1 LSSRFMKSAV
11 LFLVSTSMNLI
22 FPFCISNFSFS
33 CPLWVWIFQQVR
45 LLCNPFQPFLFL
57 LRQLPIV
64 QFEPLADKGHRSLF
78 RVAVW
83 AGGFFGGLQE
93 IFQRI
98 VLRDTEKNR
107 PCGLSAGQGLSCL
120 YPAVSHGGKSCHRQC
135 GRRSAALTAGR
146 SDRDCA
152 AS

>member
-1 LSSRFMKSAV
+1 MSCSYR
-11 LFLVSTSMNLI
+11 T
-22 FPFCISNFSFS
+22 FPYRQQPIYEIRRPVFGFYFNESHFSFCISNFSFS
-33 CPLWVWIFQQVR
+33 SPLRVWIFQQVR

-98 VLRDTEKNR
+98 VLRDTEKIVLVGF
-107 PCGLSAGQGLSCL
+107 PQVKGYLVYILL
-120 YPAVSHGGKSCHRQC
+120 YHMAAKAVIVNVGGDQ
-135 GRRSAALTAGR
+135 LP
-146 SDRDCA
+146 
-152 AS
+152 